1 LRCGLERIRR
11 DVDTDK
17 HLAALKMALLTH
29 YLCDTMSVSHT
40 WLDFFGDETDFEF
53 DERHAAI
60 KHFHDPVENRVPEL
74 VVSHEAQRSGVV
86 PSGDGT
92 SLRCV
97 PDYERCFFTVYQ
109 ECLKTAYA
117 LGKQV
122 FDAYFAALNRIA
134 PQPSVQALTPPLEPL
149 DELQRR
155 GLANSCRAVCAL
167 WEFGVRDGGE
177 GLPFDERYVLRWT
190 LKPLLDWSADDLR
203 GPAFQKEV
211 IAGFQRVQGWAAGD
225 IFRAHDRC
233 SPQALEELALWQR
246 QRDEWRAV
254 AMAGLL
260 PPRPKKLIPAHWRP

>member
-1 LRCGLERIRR
+1 
-11 DVDTDK
+11 
-17 HLAALKMALLTH
+17 
-29 YLCDTMSVSHT
+29 VSHT

-92 SLRCV
+92 SLRYV
-97 PDYERCFFTVYQ
+97 PDYKQCFFTVYQ
-109 ECLKTAYA
+109 ECLKAAYA

-122 FDAYFAALNRIA
+122 FDTYFAVLNRVA
-134 PQPSVQALTPPLEPL
+134 PQLGTQALTPPLDAL

-155 GLANSCRAVCAL
+155 GLENSCRAVWAL

-177 GLPFDERYVLRWT
+177 GLPFDERYVRRWT
-190 LKPLLDWSADDLR
+190 LKPLLDWSADDIR

-254 AMAGLL
+254 AMASLL
-260 PPRPKKLIPAHWRP
+260 PPRPKKLIPAHWRPGG